1 MTRKKAVVY
10 TRVSTDKEEQ
20 KLSLAM
26 QREVYEEYCA
36 RENLELVEIF
46 ADEGFSGTN
55 ARREKFIEMMYK
67 AGLDFDARDKDSDI
81 FHTSDREPEFDYIIT
96 KDVSRYARNEEI
108 GMSTAKQLRA
118 LGVYIRFE
126 HGGVSTEDKNWK
138 LMLSILF
145 SVAEGYSQDLSE
157 KIKFTKEHNARKH
170 RYRPARL
177 PYGYTWDK
185 DKDKSIIK
193 VPEQAKV
200 VERIY
205 NSYAEKGGMILSK
218 ELNEKGIPTQ
228 QGHLWSSDKI
238 TRIIKNRIYTGTA
251 VVHQTYKDDVTST
264 ERKRRDES
272 EFIIIPNAVP
282 HIVSDE
288 QYEEMRTVRL
298 SRINNGG
305 KKRGRKVT
313 YTDVYFQ
320 KIKCGVCG
328 KGFKKHTT
336 TGSGKNKKINYMCM
350 SRTNQARCGCRGIA
364 LNNLNKG
371 LEEININFLADTMKE
386 QVQYKVLISNI
397 ANELARVEETRKH
410 LQEQI
415 DQLQDECDSLVHSIQ
430 GYKKQGKDSRVK
442 SFEKVHDK
450 VAKELEVLEAQFESM
465 NVEKI
470 QKLKR
475 KVEQKKEL
483 IVQMRKN
490 QTFTIEE
497 KLLLLQKVIVTDY
510 ELEYFFTMPNYD
522 DEIQEFN
529 RIFKDNQIESQAK
542 PVFNGISVRRNH
554 KEAREYWNQL
564 EEGRE
569 AEEQYLK
576 DKPYQNEEM
585 LLAQQNEDWEEAGR
599 LIAEGKL

>member
-1 MTRKKAVVY
+1 MARKRAVVY
-10 TRVSTDKEEQ
+10 TRVSTEKEEQ

-36 RENLELVEIF
+36 RENLELIEIF

-67 AGLDFDARDKDSDI
+67 AGLDFIERKKDGDI
-81 FHTSDREPEFDYIIT
+81 FETSDREPEFDYIIT

-138 LMLSILF
+138 LMLTILF

-177 PYGYTWDK
+177 PYGFTWDK
-185 DKDKSIIK
+185 YREIVK
-193 VPEQAKV
+193 VPEQAEI
-200 VERIY
+200 VEYIF
-205 NSYAEKGGMILSK
+205 NSYAKKGGMILSK
-218 ELNEKGIPTQ
+218 ELNEKKIPTQ
-228 QGHLWSSDKI
+228 RNHFWSSDKI

-282 HIVSDE
+282 HIVTLE
-288 QYEEMRTVRL
+288 QYEEVNKIRE
-298 SRINNGG
+298 SRINKGD
-305 KKRGRKVT
+305 KKRGRKVS
-313 YTDVYFQ
+313 YNDIYFQ

-336 TGSGKNKKINYMCM
+336 TGSGKKKKINYMCM
-350 SRTNQARCGCRGIA
+350 SRVKHAGCGCRGVA

-386 QVQYKVLISNI
+386 QVQYKELMDSL
-397 ANELARVEETRKH
+397 ATELARVEGTRQQ

-415 DQLQDECDSLVHSIQ
+415 DRLDSECDSLSDSIKV
-430 GYKKQGKDSRVK
+430 YNKKGNTKLANRY
-442 SFEKVHDK
+442 EKKFDI
-450 VAKELEVLEAQFESM
+450 ASNELEELEVQLE
-465 NVEKI
+465 NINIEKI
-470 QKLKR
+470 QRLKK
-475 KVEQKKEL
+475 KVEKKKDL
-483 IVQMRKN
+483 IQQMRKN
-490 QTFTIEE
+490 QSFTVEE
-497 KLLLLQKVIVTDY
+497 KLQFLQKVVVTDY
-510 ELEYFFTMPNYD
+510 ELEYFFTMLNYD

-529 RIFKDNQIESQAK
+529 SIFKENPIENQTETM
-542 PVFNGISVRRNH
+542 FNGITVRRNH
-554 KEAREYWNQL
+554 KEAREHWNQL
-564 EEGRE
+564 VEDYEARE
-569 AEEQYLK
+569 QHEK
-576 DKPYQNEEM
+576 DYPYQDEEM
-585 LLAQQNEDWEEAGR
+585 LLAQQYEDWEEAER
-599 LIAEGKL
+599 LRAEGKL

>member
-1 MTRKKAVVY
+1 MIRKKAVVY

-20 KLSLAM
+20 KLSLVM
-26 QREVYEEYCA
+26 QREAYEDYCV

-55 ARREKFIEMMYK
+55 ARREKFIEMMYR
-67 AGLDFDARDKDSDI
+67 AGLDFVEREKDGDI
-81 FHTSDREPEFDYIIT
+81 FETSDREPEFDYIIT
-96 KDVSRYARNEEI
+96 KDVSRYARSLDV
-108 GMSTAKQLRA
+108 GMSTARQLLA

-126 HGGVSTEDKNWK
+126 HGGVSTEDKNWR
-138 LMLSILF
+138 LMLPILF

-157 KIKFTKEHNARKH
+157 KIKFTKEHNARKA

-185 DKDKSIIK
+185 SRNIVK
-193 VPEQAKV
+193 VPEQAEI

-205 NSYAEKGGMILSK
+205 NRYATKGGMLLAK
-218 ELNEKGIPTQ
+218 ELNAEKIPTQ
-228 QGHLWSSDKI
+228 RNHAWSSDKVN
-238 TRIIKNRIYTGTA
+238 RIIKNLIYTGTA
-251 VVHQTYKDDVTST
+251 VVHRTYKDDVTAT
-264 ERKRRDES
+264 NRKKRDEKD
-272 EFIIIPNAVP
+272 FIKIPNAVP
-282 HIVSDE
+282 PIVSLE
-288 QYEEMRTVRL
+288 QFEEANKVRE
-298 SRINNGG
+298 SRINKGE
-305 KKRGRKVT
+305 KKRGRKPT

-320 KIKCGVCG
+320 KIVCGICG

-336 TGSGKNKKINYMCM
+336 TGSGKNKKINYLCM
-350 SRTNQARCGCRGIA
+350 SRTNQARCGCRGVS

-371 LEEININFLADTMKE
+371 LEEININYLADTMKE
-386 QVQYKVLISNI
+386 QGQYKELISNI
-397 ANELARVEETRKH
+397 FDELARVEETRKH

-430 GYKKQGKDSRVK
+430 SYKKQGKVSRVK

-450 VAKELEVLEAQFESM
+450 VAKELEVLEAQFEST

-483 IVQMRKN
+483 IGQMRKN
-490 QTFTIEE
+490 QNFTIEE
-497 KLLLLQKVIVTDY
+497 KLQLLQKVIVTDY

-522 DEIQEFN
+522 NEIQEFN
-529 RIFKDNQIESQAK
+529 SIFKEQPIENSTETM
-542 PVFNGISVRRNH
+542 FNGISVRRTH

-564 EEGRE
+564 AESRE
-569 AEEQYLK
+569 AREQHMKYY
-576 DKPYQNEEM
+576 PYQDEEM
-585 LLAQQNEDWEEAGR
+585 LEAQHYEDWEEAKG

>member
-1 MTRKKAVVY
+1 MTRKRAVVY

-26 QREVYEEYCA
+26 QREVYEEYCK
-36 RENLELVEIF
+36 RENLELVDIF

-55 ARREKFIEMMYK
+55 ARREKFIEMMYR
-67 AGLDFDARDKDSDI
+67 AGLDFDERIKDSDI

-138 LMLSILF
+138 LLLTILF

-177 PYGYTWDK
+177 PYGFTWDK
-185 DKDKSIIK
+185 DRKIVK
-193 VPEQAKV
+193 VPEQAGI
-200 VERIY
+200 VEYIF

-218 ELNEKGIPTQ
+218 ELNEKNIPTQ
-228 QGHLWSSDKI
+228 RNHQWSNDKI
-238 TRIIKNRIYTGTA
+238 GRIIKNRIYTGTA

-282 HIVSDE
+282 RIISDE
-288 QYEEMRTVRL
+288 QYEEAQKVRL
-298 SRINNGG
+298 SRVNTSI
-305 KKRGRKVT
+305 KKRGRKVS
-313 YTDVYFQ
+313 YNDIYFQ

-336 TGSGKNKKINYMCM
+336 TGSGKKKKINYMCM
-350 SRTNQARCGCRGIA
+350 SRVKHAGCGCRGVA

-371 LEEININFLADTMKE
+371 LEEININYLADTMKE
-386 QVQYKVLISNI
+386 QVQYKKLIDSL
-397 ANELARVEETRKH
+397 AKELARVEGTRKQ

-415 DQLQDECDSLVHSIQ
+415 DRLDSECDGLADNIKEFSEKGNTKLVNR
-430 GYKKQGKDSRVK
+430 YEKKFDIK
-442 SFEKVHDK
+442 SNELE
-450 VAKELEVLEAQFESM
+450 ELEVQLESI

-470 QKLKR
+470 QRLKQ
-475 KVEQKKEL
+475 KVEQKKDL
-483 IVQMRKN
+483 IQQLKKN
-490 QTFTIEE
+490 QSFTNEE
-497 KLLLLQKVIVTDY
+497 KLQLLQKVVVTDL

-522 DEIQEFN
+522 DEMQEFN
-529 RIFKDNQIESQAK
+529 SIFKDSPIKVGLQPI
-542 PVFNGISVRRNH
+542 PHGITVRRNH
-554 KEAREYWNQL
+554 KEAKVHWNQL
-564 EEGRE
+564 VEDYEARE
-569 AEEQYLK
+569 QHESDY
-576 DKPYQNEEM
+576 PYEDEVM
-585 LLAQQNEDWEEAGR
+585 LDAQHYENWEEAKG
-599 LIAEGKL
+599 

>member
-1 MTRKKAVVY
+1 MTRKKAVIY

-20 KLSLAM
+20 KLSLAI
-26 QREVYEEYCA
+26 QREAYEEYCA
-36 RENLELVEIF
+36 RENLELVDIF

-55 ARREKFIEMMYK
+55 ARREKFIEMMYR

-108 GMSTAKQLRA
+108 GMSTAKRLRA

-126 HGGVSTEDKNWK
+126 HGGVSTEDKNWRI
-138 LMLSILF
+138 MLSVLF
-145 SVAEGYSQDLSE
+145 NVAEGYSQDLSE

-170 RYRPARL
+170 RYKPARL
-177 PYGYTWDK
+177 PYGYKWDN
-185 DKDKSIIK
+185 DRNIIK
-193 VPEQAKV
+193 VPEQVDV
-200 VERIY
+200 VERIFK
-205 NSYAEKGGMILSK
+205 SYATKGGMLLAK
-218 ELNEKGIPTQ
+218 ELNEEKIPTQ
-228 QGHLWSSDKI
+228 RNHMWSSDKI
-238 TRIIKNRIYTGTA
+238 NRIIKNLIYTGTA
-251 VVHQTYKDDVTST
+251 VVHRTYKDDVTAT
-264 ERKRRDES
+264 VRKKRNEDEY
-272 EFIIIPNAVP
+272 IKIPNAVP
-282 HIVSDE
+282 PIVSVEQFDE
-288 QYEEMRTVRL
+288 ANKIRE
-298 SRINNGG
+298 SRINQSA

-336 TGSGKNKKINYMCM
+336 AGSGKKKKINYMCM
-350 SRTNQARCGCRGIA
+350 SRTKHAGCGCRGIA

-386 QVQYKVLISNI
+386 QGQYKALISNI
-397 ANELARVEETRKH
+397 ASELARVEETRKH

-450 VAKELEVLEAQFESM
+450 VAKELEVLEAQFASI

-470 QKLKR
+470 QKLKS

-483 IVQMRKN
+483 IQRMSKN

-497 KLLLLQKVIVTDY
+497 KLQLLQKVVVTDY

-529 RIFKDNQIESQAK
+529 SIFKENPIENSTETM
-542 PVFNGISVRRNH
+542 FNGIFVRRNH
-554 KEAREYWNQL
+554 KEAREHWNQL
-564 EEGRE
+564 EEDRE
-569 AEEQYLK
+569 ALEQLDNK
-576 DKPYQNEEM
+576 LVKTDEQVLE
-585 LLAQQNEDWEEAGR
+585 AQHYEDWEEANR
-599 LIAEGKL
+599 LSTEGKL

>member
-1 MTRKKAVVY
+1 MTRKRAVVY
-10 TRVSTDKEEQ
+10 TRVSTDKDEQ

-36 RENLELVEIF
+36 KHNFELVEIF

-55 ARREKFIEMMYK
+55 ARREKFIEMMYR
-67 AGLDFDARDKDSDI
+67 AGLDFDERVKDSDI

-138 LMLSILF
+138 LMLTILF

-177 PYGYTWDK
+177 PYGFTWDK
-185 DKDKSIIK
+185 QREIVK
-193 VPEQAKV
+193 VPEQAEIV
-200 VERIY
+200 AYIFD
-205 NSYAEKGGMILSK
+205 SYAEKGGMILSK
-218 ELNEKGIPTQ
+218 ELNEKKIPTQ
-228 QGHLWSSDKI
+228 RNHLWSSDKI

-282 HIVSDE
+282 RIISDK
-288 QYEEMRTVRL
+288 QYEEAQKVRL
-298 SRINNGG
+298 SRVNTII
-305 KKRGRKVT
+305 KKRGRKVS
-313 YTDVYFQ
+313 YNDIYFQ

-336 TGSGKNKKINYMCM
+336 TGSGKKKKINYMCN
-350 SRTNQARCGCRGIA
+350 SRLKQASCGCRGVA

-386 QVQYKVLISNI
+386 QSQYK
-397 ANELARVEETRKH
+397 ELKNSLATELVRVDGTRKQ

-415 DQLQDECDSLVHSIQ
+415 DQLHDACDNLLDSIQ
-430 GYKKQGKDSRVK
+430 EYKKKGNNRLVK
-442 SFEKVHDK
+442 GFEKKYD
-450 VAKELEVLEAQFESM
+450 VAIQELEVLEIQYEAI
-465 NVEKI
+465 NVEKV
-470 QKLKR
+470 QRLKQ
-475 KVEQKKEL
+475 KVEKKKDL
-483 IVQMRKN
+483 IQQVRKN
-490 QTFTIEE
+490 QSFNIEE
-497 KLLLLQKVIVTDY
+497 KLQFLQKVVVTDY
-510 ELEYFFTMPNYD
+510 ELEYFFAMPNYD

-529 RIFKDNQIESQAK
+529 SIFKENPIKVELRMI
-542 PVFNGISVRRNH
+542 PFGIPVRRNH
-554 KEAREYWNQL
+554 KEAREHWNQL
-564 EEGRE
+564 VEDYE
-569 AEEQYLK
+569 AREQYERDILH
-576 DKPYQNEEM
+576 Q
-585 LLAQQNEDWEEAGR
+585 
-599 LIAEGKL
+599 

>member
-1 MTRKKAVVY
+1 MTRKRAVVY

-26 QREVYEEYCA
+26 QKEVYEEYCK

-67 AGLDFDARDKDSDI
+67 AGLDFDVRVKDSDI

-177 PYGYTWDK
+177 PYGFKWDK
-185 DKDKSIIK
+185 DREIVK
-193 VPEQAKV
+193 VPEQAKI
-200 VERIY
+200 VEYIF

-218 ELNEKGIPTQ
+218 ELNEKKIPTQ
-228 QGHLWSSDKI
+228 RNHLWSSDKI

-282 HIVSDE
+282 RIISDE
-288 QYEEMRTVRL
+288 QFDEAQKVRI
-298 SRINNGG
+298 SRVNTSI
-305 KKRGRKVT
+305 KKRGRKVSYNDT
-313 YTDVYFQ
+313 YFQ

-336 TGSGKNKKINYMCM
+336 TGSGKKKKINYMCM
-350 SRTNQARCGCRGIA
+350 SRVKHAGCGCRGVA
-364 LNNLNKG
+364 LNNLNKS
-371 LEEININFLADTMKE
+371 LEEVNINFLADTMKE
-386 QVQYKVLISNI
+386 QVQYKKLIDSL
-397 ANELARVEETRKH
+397 ATELARVEGTRKQ

-415 DQLQDECDSLVHSIQ
+415 DHLHGACDRILDSIQ
-430 GYKKQGKDSRVK
+430 EYREKGNNGLVK
-442 SFEKVHDK
+442 GFEKKFD
-450 VAKELEVLEAQFESM
+450 VAIQEVEALEIQYEAI

-470 QKLKR
+470 QRLKQ
-475 KVEQKKEL
+475 KVEKKKDL
-483 IVQMRKN
+483 IKQMKKN
-490 QTFTIEE
+490 RNFTNEE
-497 KLLLLQKVIVTDY
+497 KLKLLKKVVVTDY
-510 ELEYFFTMPNYD
+510 ELEYFFTMPNFD

-529 RIFKDNQIESQAK
+529 GIFKENPIEVMVQTK
-542 PVFNGISVRRNH
+542 PNGITVRRNH

-564 EEGRE
+564 IEDYE
-569 AEEQYLK
+569 AREQY
-576 DKPYQNEEM
+576 DRDYPYQE
-585 LLAQQNEDWEEAGR
+585 
-599 LIAEGKL
+599 AEGKL